1 MPSRRY
7 LLAALLALP
16 LVIAGCKINTINYF
30 PVKYANVRMINL
42 MPDVPALNVTQGSTT
57 VWSGVAFE
65 GSTGYLDFE
74 NTTNTF
80 TVSVAGATSSL
91 ISVTYDLAGEAPY
104 TLIPYGTLD
113 APQVLMLLDT
123 AVTPGDGR
131 FQMRAVNVA
140 PGNPSID
147 IYVTTPGV
155 PIDNLAANFY
165 QLGYGGVTAYGGFA
179 TGTYQVRATLTGT
192 KTVVYD
198 SGPRTYG
205 SNATTAFIFY
215 TRGSG
220 DLYNG
225 IQADVYGSVAV
236 ANSTQA
242 RLKAVNGAIDAGPV
256 NQLVDGTALASNVAY
271 AAASSY
277 GTTAAGARTIAFEA
291 TATPGAIIA
300 SVAKTLTPA
309 TDASVFVTGF
319 AGAQQA
325 IVLADTNLPPTS
337 GNVRIRFVN
346 ASPNTAAMDVL
357 VNGTKKVSALAST
370 TASSYVELVAGT
382 YTLTFADPTTG
393 AVLLSLT
400 NREFTADHVSSVYVV
415 GGAGSLTGLV
425 TQDD

>member
-1 MPSRRY
+1 MPSRRF

-16 LVIAGCKINTINYF
+16 LVVAGCKINTINYF

-42 MPDVPALNVTQGSTT
+42 MPDVPAVNVTQGSTA

-65 GSTGYLDFE
+65 AATGYLDFE

-80 TVSVAGATSSL
+80 TVSVAGATGSL
-91 ISVTYDLAGEAPY
+91 ISATYDLAGEAPY
-104 TLIPYGTLD
+104 TLIPYGTRE

-123 AVTPGDGR
+123 AVTPGSGR
-131 FQMRAVNVA
+131 FQMRFANVA
-140 PGNPSID
+140 PGNGTVD
-147 IYVTTPGV
+147 VYVTAPGV
-155 PIDNLAANFY
+155 AIDNLSANFFAV
-165 QLGYGGVTAYGGFA
+165 GYGGVTGYGGFA
-179 TGTYQVRATLTGT
+179 AGTYQIRATLTGT

-198 SGPRTYG
+198 SGARTYG
-205 SNATTAFIFY
+205 SDTTTAFLLY

-220 DLYNG
+220 DLFNG
-225 IQADVYGSVAV
+225 MQADVYGSVTV
-236 ANSTQA
+236 ADSTQA
-242 RLKAVNGAIDAGPV
+242 RLKAVNAAVDTGPV
-256 NQLVDGTALASNVAY
+256 NQLLDGIALVSNLAY

-277 GTTAAGARTIAFEA
+277 GTVAAGARTIAFEA

-319 AGAQQA
+319 AGGQTA
-325 IVLADTNLPPTS
+325 IVLADSNLPPPS
-337 GNVRIRFVN
+337 GNVRVRFVN

-370 TASSYVELVAGT
+370 AASSYVELAAGT
-382 YTLTFADPTTG
+382 YTLAFTDPTSG
-393 AVLLSLT
+393 AVLLTLADKA
-400 NREFTADHVSSVYVV
+400 FTADHVSTVYVV
-415 GGAGSLTGLV
+415 GAAGGLSGLV